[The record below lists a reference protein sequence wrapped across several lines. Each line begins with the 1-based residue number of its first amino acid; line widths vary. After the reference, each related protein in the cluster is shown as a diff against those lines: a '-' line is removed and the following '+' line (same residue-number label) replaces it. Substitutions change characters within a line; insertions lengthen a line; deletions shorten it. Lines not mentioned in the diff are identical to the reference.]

1 MNTSVLRVLI
11 VVVNFVLIGAN
22 CWMGY
27 GISGIDGKAL
37 FSGKLAFRP
46 VDVPKKERVPDLDV
60 REYQIKNAA
69 IERRSEKSFA
79 PIWKTFRKPL
89 PKPPVIKKD
98 PKPTPPPKPLP
109 ITEAMVKRKYKL
121 VGVTIN
127 KQDPNRST
135 VFMKRKSG
143 GNRIL
148 VKVGEGIP
156 ETPFT
161 LSALAIVTETSIKAT
176 LRDKSGKTSDITMKR
191 GEKKK

>member
-1 MNTSVLRVLI
+1 MNTSILRVLI
-11 VVVNFVLIGAN
+11 VVVNFSLIGAN

-27 GISGIDGKAL
+27 GISGIDGLAL
-37 FSGKLAFRP
+37 FKGKVAFRP
-46 VDVPKKERVPDLDV
+46 IYVPSQERVPKLDV

-69 IERRSEKSFA
+69 IERRSEVSFA
-79 PIWKTFRKPL
+79 PIWKTFRKVL
-89 PKPPVIKKD
+89 PKPPKPVIKKGQD
-98 PKPTPPPKPLP
+98 KPKVAPPIPGD
-109 ITEAMVKRKYKL
+109 TVARRYKL

-127 KQDPNRST
+127 KQDPKRST
-135 VFMKRKSG
+135 VFMRRKSG

-161 LSALAIVTETSIKAT
+161 LSALAVVTETSIKAT

-191 GEKKK
+191 GEKK

>member
-69 IERRSEKSFA
+69 IERRSEVSFA
-79 PIWKTFRKPL
+79 PIWKTFRKAL
-89 PKPPVIKKD
+89 P
-98 PKPTPPPKPLP
+98 PPPKPQVKPKQP
-109 ITEAMVKRKYKL
+109 IKRPDPVVGPGVVTARYKL

-127 KQDPNRST
+127 KQDPERST

-176 LRDKSGKTSDITMKR
+176 LRDKTGKTSDITMKR